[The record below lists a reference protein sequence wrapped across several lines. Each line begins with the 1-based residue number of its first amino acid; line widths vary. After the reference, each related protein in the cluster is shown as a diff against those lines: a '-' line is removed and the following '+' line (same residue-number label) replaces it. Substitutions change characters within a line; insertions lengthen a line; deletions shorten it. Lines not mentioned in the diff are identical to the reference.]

1 MKIGDLVQLSA
12 KGKSIK
18 ANRKYLGA
26 VGIVMQVWDNGY
38 YDYGVRFFPKKGIPR
53 NKVTW
58 FKRYELKKCKAV
70 KKCP

>member
-1 MKIGDLVQLSA
+1 MKVGDLVQLSA
-12 KGKSIK
+12 KGKTVK

-26 VGIVMQVWDNGY
+26 VGIVMKVWKTGY

-53 NKVTW
+53 NKVSW
-58 FKRYELKKCKAV
+58 LKRYELKKCKAV

>member
-1 MKIGDLVQLSA
+1 MKVGDLVQLSA
-12 KGKSIK
+12 KGKTEYSI
-18 ANRKYLGA
+18 RKYLGA
-26 VGIVMQVWDNGY
+26 VGIVMKVWKTGY

-53 NKVTW
+53 NKVSW